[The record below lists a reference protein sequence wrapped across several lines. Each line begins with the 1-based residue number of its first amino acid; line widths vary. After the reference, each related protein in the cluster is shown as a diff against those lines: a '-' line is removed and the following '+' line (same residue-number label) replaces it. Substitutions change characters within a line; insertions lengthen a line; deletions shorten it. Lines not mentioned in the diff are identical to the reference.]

1 MLRTLIRRLALQPV
15 AFVGLAFLVF
25 VVLRSTADP
34 VELYLDIN
42 GTPAQAAELRRQ
54 LGLDHPLP
62 VQFLWFLAS
71 AARGDFGQSNVFHE
85 PAFGLVLQ
93 RLEATGLL
101 VAAALS
107 LAVLLGVALGIAC
120 AVRQNGPLDLAVSSL
135 AVLGQSMPSFW
146 LGILLIQLFAL
157 QLGWLPTSGY
167 GELAHLVLPAITL
180 ASFLI
185 PNFLLIARASVIET
199 LAEPFVV
206 TARAKGLAER
216 AVLLGHIV
224 PNAIVPVLTLLGLQ
238 LGVLVGGSIV
248 TETIFA
254 WPGVGRLIVGSI
266 FQRDAPVVIAGIFV
280 VSVAIMLANLLVDLA
295 VSAIDPRIRRER

>member
-1 MLRTLIRRLALQPV
+1 MLRYLMRRVATQPI
-15 AFVGLAFLVF
+15 AFLGLAFLVF

-42 GTPAQAAELRRQ
+42 GTPEQVMELRRQ
-54 LGLDHPLP
+54 LRLDDPLP
-62 VQFLWFLAS
+62 IQFLWFLAS
-71 AARGDFGQSNVFHE
+71 VLRGDFGQSNVFHE
-85 PAFGLVLQ
+85 PALGLVMQ

-101 VAAALS
+101 VLVALL
-107 LAVLLGVALGIAC
+107 LAVAIGFVLGVLC
-120 AVRQNGPLDLAVSSL
+120 AVRKDGPLDFVVSSV
-135 AVLGQSMPSFW
+135 AVFGQSMPSFW

-157 QLGWLPTSGY
+157 NLGWLPTSGY
-167 GELAHLVLPAITL
+167 GEPEHLVLPAITL
-180 ASFLI
+180 ASILV

-199 LAEPFVV
+199 LSEHFVT

-216 AVLLGHIV
+216 SVILGHVV
-224 PNAIVPVLTLLGLQ
+224 PNAVAPVLTLVGLQ

-266 FQRDAPVVIAGIFV
+266 FQRDVPVVIAGIFV
-280 VSVAIMLANLLVDLA
+280 MSVGIMLSNLLVDLA
-295 VSAIDPRIRRER
+295 VSAIDPRIRRD